1 MIQLDCALVS
11 DGISDRALIPILGW
25 LLQAHGAYPAQN
37 IEWYDP
43 SRFKHAPKS
52 LPERIDHAVE
62 NYPCDLL
69 FIHRDA
75 EDVPLTRRVAEVR
88 KALSASFSGENRRVP
103 AVLVIAVRMMEAWLL
118 FDEARIRRA
127 AGCPRGNTPLD
138 LPKLTSCE
146 DLADPKERLHR
157 CLRVATEKHGRHLKK
172 FNVDAAIHRVAE
184 LIPDFSPLRR
194 LPAFQRLE
202 GELQDVLTANHWV

>member
-1 MIQLDCALVS
+1 VIQLDCTLVS
-11 DGISDRALIPILGW
+11 DGSSDRALIPILKW
-25 LLQAHGAYPAQN
+25 LLQAHGAYPAHS

-43 SRFKHAPKS
+43 SRFKHPPKS

-75 EDVPLTRRVAEVR
+75 EDVALTRRVAEVR
-88 KALSASFSGENRRVP
+88 KALSACSSGENRRVP
-103 AVLVIAVRMMEAWLL
+103 AVLVIPVRMMEAWLL

-127 AGCPRGNTPLD
+127 AGCPQGNTPLD
-138 LPKLTSCE
+138 LPKLRRCE

-157 CLRVATEKHGRHLKK
+157 CLRVATQQRGRRLKK

-184 LIPDFSPLRR
+184 LIPDFSPLRT

-202 GELQDVLTANHWV
+202 SELRDVLSTNHWV

>member
-1 MIQLDCALVS
+1 MILLDCTLVS
-11 DGISDRALIPILGW
+11 DGSSDRALIPILGW
-25 LLQAHGAYPAQN
+25 LLQVHGAYPTQR

-43 SRFKHAPKS
+43 SRFRHPPKS
-52 LPERIDHAVE
+52 LRERIDHALE

-75 EDVPLTRRVAEVR
+75 EDVALSRRVAEVR
-88 KALSASFSGENRRVP
+88 KSLGGDSFGEDRRVP
-103 AVLVIAVRMMEAWLL
+103 AVLVIPVRMMEAWLF
-118 FDEARIRRA
+118 FDEAGIRRA

-146 DLADPKERLHR
+146 DLADPKKRLHR
-157 CLRVATEKHGRHLKK
+157 CLRVATEKRGRHLKK
-172 FNVDAAIHRVAE
+172 FNVDSAIHRVAE

-202 GELQDVLTANHWV
+202 SELRDVLSAQHWV